1 MNSCNW
7 LVGIGLVLFSV
18 CMIGCSDDVQK
29 DAEGDRPGSY
39 TLINGQW
46 YWMDNPNYDPGPRIP
61 PPASLKASLYVQY
74 PDANKTELMK
84 AVRDA
89 DAQHVQHLLES
100 GENPNVNVYADLTV
114 LDFALSIGRP
124 DIVDILIS
132 AGAK

>member
-7 LVGIGLVLFSV
+7 MVGIGLVLFSV

-74 PDANKTELMK
+74 PALCYNTERL
-84 AVRDA
+84 DNLTPLFL
-89 DAQHVQHLLES
+89 QLLS
-100 GENPNVNVYADLTV
+100 HYVFLLCIQDMCLFVLQGLSYTSFVYL
-114 LDFALSIGRP
+114 
-124 DIVDILIS
+124 
-132 AGAK
+132 